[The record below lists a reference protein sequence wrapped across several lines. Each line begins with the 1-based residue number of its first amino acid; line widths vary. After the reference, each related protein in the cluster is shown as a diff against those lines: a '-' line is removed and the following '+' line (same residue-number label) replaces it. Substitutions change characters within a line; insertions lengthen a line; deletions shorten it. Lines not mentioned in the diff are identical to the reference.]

1 MKYMGSKSRV
11 KKYLIPIMQNIID
24 KNNIKIFVDL
34 FCGGCSIVDSIS
46 ADVRYANDISTPLIS
61 LFQYMQNGGKLLDT
75 VSKEFYDDVRN
86 NDKTDKY
93 PEWVKGNVG
102 FLASYNGR
110 YFDGGYAKTGLEKG
124 RVRDY
129 YQESK
134 RNIETQ
140 ILLLKDVIFTNYDY
154 RELHGNDMLIYMDP
168 PYEDT
173 KQYNTSKNFNHSEFW
188 SFARKMSE
196 TNIVLISE
204 LQAPED
210 FICIWEQEVSRSI
223 KAQDKSKA
231 VEKLFIYNSL
241 IEKI

>member
-140 ILLLKDVIFTNYDY
+140 ILLLKDIIFTNYDY

-168 PYEDT
+168 PYKDT

>member
-11 KKYLIPIMQNIID
+11 KKYLIPIIQNIID

-46 ADVRYANDISTPLIS
+46 ADVKYANDISTPLIS
-61 LFQYMQNGGKLLDT
+61 LFRYMQNGGKLLDT

-110 YFDGGYAKTGLEKG
+110 YFDGGYAKTGLEKD

-140 ILLLKDVIFTNYDY
+140 IPLLKDVIFTNHDY
-154 RELHGNDMLIYMDP
+154 REFHGNNMLIYMDP
-168 PYEDT
+168 PYKDT
-173 KQYNTSKNFNHSEFW
+173 KQYNTSKNFNHNEFW
-188 SFARKMSE
+188 DFARKMSE

-210 FICIWEQEVSRSI
+210 FICIWEQEVNRSI

-241 IEKI
+241 IKKI